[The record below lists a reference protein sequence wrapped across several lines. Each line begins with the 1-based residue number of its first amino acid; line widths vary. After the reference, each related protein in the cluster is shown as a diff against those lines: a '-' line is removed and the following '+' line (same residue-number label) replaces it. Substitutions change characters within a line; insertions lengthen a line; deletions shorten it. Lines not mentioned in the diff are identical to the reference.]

1 MRKQKHP
8 KRMELVRIKN
18 AKAILDTL
26 KEPFARDDYMKYDDL
41 DMFITMLFHMHN
53 EKQNYSLKWQASLA
67 GTMVSNYL
75 FIRTEDGWVA
85 KQREGI
91 TTNDTIREIRD
102 VYKSLKTCTQIF
114 VEVKQSPDD
123 CFFRLFEIIPWI

>member
-18 AKAILDTL
+18 ARAILDTL
-26 KEPFARDDYMKYDDL
+26 KEPFAEDDYMKYDDF

-53 EKQNYSLKWQASLA
+53 EMHNYSLKWQASLA

-85 KQREGI
+85 KKREGI
-91 TTNDTIREIRD
+91 TTSDTIREIRD
-102 VYKSLKTCTQIF
+102 VHKSLKNCTQIF

>member
-18 AKAILDTL
+18 ARAILDTL
-26 KEPFARDDYMKYDDL
+26 KEPFARDDYMKYDDF

-53 EKQNYSLKWQASLA
+53 EMHNYSLKLQASLA

-102 VYKSLKTCTQIF
+102 VHKSLKNCTQIF

-123 CFFRLFEIIPWI
+123 CCFRLFEIIPWI

>member
-1 MRKQKHP
+1 MRKQRPP

-18 AKAILDTL
+18 AHKILDTL
-26 KEPFARDDYMKYDDL
+26 KEPFARDDYMKYDDF
-41 DMFITMLFHMHN
+41 DVFITMLFHEHNIMHAYN
-53 EKQNYSLKWQASLA
+53 LKWQASLA

-75 FIRTEDGWVA
+75 FVRTENGWIA
-85 KQREGI
+85 KKREGVSI
-91 TTNDTIREIRD
+91 SDTIREIRD
-102 VYKSLKTCTQIF
+102 VTKSLKNCTQIF